1 MPAEA
6 TSTPR
11 RLDADSRR
19 EQLVQVALAVTAER
33 GYAGLTLEVVAELA
47 GVTRAA
53 LYRYFPRGKHDL
65 FLSAVERA
73 GELLTADLVTDE
85 SLSLEERRARNF
97 SMFIEHALEPQRR
110 LAGEHAGGLR
120 PAGDRRTR
128 HRRHRRR
135 VVETMAMNHF
145 GTKSP
150 GPYAE
155 VGLHAYLAFAEAA
168 FDGARERGLDR
179 DGLFELLDAGAQRDG
194 RDGARARRLSLGRWT
209 KSVAPGR
216 LERKDVRRQG
226 VQPLTG
232 TQQRRRPPWN
242 RAPTP
247 TRS

>member
-11 RLDADSRR
+11 RLDAGSRR

-33 GYAGLTLEVVAELA
+33 GYAGLTLEVVAERA

-65 FLSAVERA
+65 FLAAVERA

-97 SMFIEHALEPQRR
+97 SMFIEHALEPSDAWRVNTQGRVS
-110 LAGEHAGGLR
+110 GL
-120 PAGDRRTR
+120 PEIDELDRRY
-128 HRRHRRR
+128 RRR

-155 VGLHAYLAFAEAA
+155 VGLHAYLAFAESA

-179 DGLFELLDAGAQRDG
+179 DGLFELLTRALNEMVETARELDG
-194 RDGARARRLSLGRWT
+194 
-209 KSVAPGR
+209 
-216 LERKDVRRQG
+216 
-226 VQPLTG
+226 
-232 TQQRRRPPWN
+232 
-242 RAPTP
+242 
-247 TRS
+247 